1 MKEGILREASKVYQV
16 PLKRL
21 TELQNHVGQFVK
33 ADLGIESHCQL
44 TLTIILV
51 LLASSETRTI
61 VGFEVMF
68 ERETLFYIPTN
79 IALPISIT
87 WSLISCISAF
97 FKGISKTRKHAT
109 ATSNGIILMYA
120 AVSIFTKTFSIIL
133 FWTPCL
139 GLMDCLRHLQGE
151 MYPFYHPYWQEVNAT
166 IDTFYFGDA
175 DGADPIPWNKITRWN
190 YIEKEKPEPPSQTL
204 YTLFS
209 IEYYFIGFMIAL
221 LLNICLQVVVKRC
234 TNPRVYARLSWI
246 DMIVHG
252 ISSTF
257 IPHPMEEWDEEK
269 GTVANH
275 KSRKDMVWKEML
287 GNTLLNFSFNLLYL
301 SPVIIL
307 GIFIIL
313 TLAQSI
319 CCQ

>member
-1 MKEGILREASKVYQV
+1 
-16 PLKRL
+16 
-21 TELQNHVGQFVK
+21 
-33 ADLGIESHCQL
+33 
-44 TLTIILV
+44 
-51 LLASSETRTI
+51 
-61 VGFEVMF
+61 
-68 ERETLFYIPTN
+68 
-79 IALPISIT
+79 
-87 WSLISCISAF
+87 
-97 FKGISKTRKHAT
+97 
-109 ATSNGIILMYA
+109 
-120 AVSIFTKTFSIIL
+120 
-133 FWTPCL
+133 
-139 GLMDCLRHLQGE
+139 

-190 YIEKEKPEPPSQTL
+190 YIEKGKPEPPSQTL

-221 LLNICLQVVVKRC
+221 LLNICLQIVVKRC

-275 KSRKDMVWKEML
+275 KSRKDKVWKEML
-287 GNTLLNFSFNLLYL
+287 ANMILNFGFNLLYL

-307 GIFIIL
+307 GIITTFLNEI
-313 TLAQSI
+313 
-319 CCQ
+319 